1 MSREYD
7 YTNLFEKANKEI
19 DQLENSRNKQDQ
31 EIYIEVKMALL
42 VIF

>member
-1 MSREYD
+1 MTREYD

-19 DQLENSRNKQDQ
+19 DQLENSDNKQDQ